1 MKGRKISSKGKW
13 CIDMFRCLNLAFL
26 FVSGLFFG
34 CASERPPSK
43 QVTLATT
50 TSTQD
55 SGLLDV
61 LLPDFERESGVK
73 VKVIAVGSGQALE
86 LGRRGDADIL
96 LTHSPQAEKKFM
108 EEGWGGI
115 RQAVMHNDF
124 VIVGPAEDRLEIKK
138 ARAAADAFKIIA
150 EARHPFVSRS
160 DESGTHQKEMS
171 IWKTA
176 GVDPDGTWYIR
187 AGAGMAQ
194 ALRMAHEKKACVLCD
209 RATYLTLKNEIE
221 LIVLLEG
228 DQQLL
233 NFYSIITVNPEKHS
247 HVHHDEAN
255 RFVEFLM
262 SPNAKKIIGSFG
274 VELYGQA
281 LFVPDAKNALE
292 SDNEKKNPGI
302 HIPGSPD
309 R

>member
-1 MKGRKISSKGKW
+1 MKGRQLSFKGKW
-13 CIDMFRCLNLAFL
+13 CIDMRLSLSL
-26 FVSGLFFG
+26 TLIFVAYAVLG
-34 CASERPPSK
+34 CSSKRPPTREI
-43 QVTLATT
+43 TLATT

-61 LLPDFERESGVK
+61 LLSAFERESGVK
-73 VKVIAVGSGQALE
+73 VKVVAVGSGQALE
-86 LGRRGDADIL
+86 LGRRGDADVL
-96 LTHSPQAEKKFM
+96 LTHSPLAEKKFM
-108 EEGWGGI
+108 EEGWGGK

-124 VIVGPAEDRLEIKK
+124 VIVGPVEGCVKLKG
-138 ARAAADAFKIIA
+138 ARTAADAFKIIA
-150 EARHPFVSRS
+150 EAKSPFISRS
-160 DESGTHQKEMS
+160 DESGTYQKEIN

-176 GVDPDGTWYIR
+176 GVEPDGTWYIR

-194 ALRMAHEKKACVLCD
+194 ALRMAHEKKAFVLSD

-221 LIVLLEG
+221 LPVSFEG
-228 DQQLL
+228 DEQLL
-233 NFYSIITVNPEKHS
+233 NRYSVITVNHEKHP
-247 HVHHDEAN
+247 HIHQNEAN